1 MSSRT
6 NHFRTRREEMALLCA
21 AGEGGNIS
29 HITRATGQVTCLL
42 TEMLIDVSSFAF
54 FIRL

>member
-1 MSSRT
+1 
-6 NHFRTRREEMALLCA
+6 MALLCA